1 MEKETLLKKV
11 KNFLV
16 ELTGVEPEVLD
27 TKLEDQVL
35 ADGMTTIQADMFE
48 AGQNVFVVVPDAD
61 TVPLP
66 VGEYELADGKILVV
80 KVEGVID
87 SIVEAEATEENPEE
101 AKTEVPVEA
110 EKTPEQAK
118 VKKIV
123 RSQVEEQH
131 FSKVE
136 ELEREVAELKAKI
149 VELSKVEDEQPTD
162 VIEFKEEEIKPI
174 QFNPENSTKIEHFD
188 LTPGKAKGI
197 RDSILETIY
206 K

>member
-48 AGQNVFVVVPDAD
+48 PGENVFIVVTDAEP
-61 TVPLP
+61 VPLP
-66 VGEYELADGKILVV
+66 VGEYELEDGKILVV
-80 KVEGVID
+80 KEEGVID
-87 SIVEAEATEENPEE
+87 SIVEATEENTEE
-101 AKTEVPVEA
+101 PKEEEIPVEA

-131 FSKVE
+131 FS
-136 ELEREVAELKAKI
+136 ELEEKIAELEAKI
-149 VELSKVEDEQPTD
+149 VELSKVTD
-162 VIEFKEEEIKPI
+162 SVVELAEEPKPI
-174 QFNPENSTKIEHFD
+174 QFNPENSKPIEHID
-188 LTPGKAKGI
+188 LTPGKARSI
-197 RDSILETIY
+197 RDNILETIY

>member
-48 AGQNVFVVVPDAD
+48 AGENVFIVVTDAEP
-61 TVPLP
+61 VPLP

-80 KVEGVID
+80 KEEGVIG
-87 SIVEAEATEENPEE
+87 SIVEALPTEENTEE
-101 AKTEVPVEA
+101 AETEVPVEA

-131 FSKVE
+131 FS
-136 ELEREVAELKAKI
+136 ELEEKIAELEAKI
-149 VELSKVEDEQPTD
+149 VELSKVTD
-162 VIEFKEEEIKPI
+162 SVVELAEEPKPI
-174 QFNPENSTKIEHFD
+174 QFNPENSKPIEHID
-188 LTPGKAKGI
+188 LTPGKARSI
-197 RDSILETIY
+197 RDNILETIY

>member
-48 AGQNVFVVVPDAD
+48 AGENVFIVVPDAEP
-61 TVPLP
+61 VPLP

-80 KVEGVID
+80 KQEGIID
-87 SIVEAEATEENPEE
+87 SIVEAAEENTEEPKEE
-101 AKTEVPVEA
+101 EIPVEA

-131 FSKVE
+131 FSALEEKIA
-136 ELEREVAELKAKI
+136 ELEAKI
-149 VELSKVEDEQPTD
+149 VELSKVS
-162 VIEFKEEEIKPI
+162 EEVVVELAEEPKPI
-174 QFNPENSTKIEHFD
+174 QFNPENSNPIEHID
-188 LTPGKAKGI
+188 LTPGKARSI
-197 RDSILETIY
+197 RDNILETIY

>member
-16 ELTGVEPEVLD
+16 ELTGLEPEVLD

-48 AGQNVFVVVPDAD
+48 PGESVFIVVTDAEP
-61 TVPLP
+61 VPLP
-66 VGEYELADGKILVV
+66 VGEYELEDGKILVV
-80 KVEGVID
+80 KEDGVID
-87 SIVEAEATEENPEE
+87 SIVEPTEENTDE
-101 AKTEVPVEA
+101 AETEVPVEA

-131 FSKVE
+131 FSALEEKIA
-136 ELEREVAELKAKI
+136 ELEAKI
-149 VELSKVEDEQPTD
+149 VELSKVT
-162 VIEFKEEEIKPI
+162 EEVVVELAEEPKPI
-174 QFNPENSTKIEHFD
+174 QFNPENSKPIEHID
-188 LTPGKAKGI
+188 LTPGKARSI
-197 RDSILETIY
+197 RDNILETIY

>member
-48 AGQNVFVVVPDAD
+48 PGESVFIVVTDAEP
-61 TVPLP
+61 VPLP

-80 KVEGVID
+80 KEDGVID
-87 SIVEAEATEENPEE
+87 SIVEALPAEENPAE
-101 AKTEVPVEA
+101 AETEVPVEA

-131 FSKVE
+131 FS
-136 ELEREVAELKAKI
+136 ELEEKIAELEAKI
-149 VELSKVEDEQPTD
+149 VELSKVTD
-162 VIEFKEEEIKPI
+162 SVVELAEEPKPI
-174 QFNPENSTKIEHFD
+174 QFNPENSKTIEHID
-188 LTPGKAKGI
+188 LTPGKARSI
-197 RDSILETIY
+197 RDNILETIY

>member
-16 ELTGVEPEVLD
+16 ELTGVELESVD

-35 ADGMTTIQADMFE
+35 ADGQTTIQADMFE
-48 AGQNVFVVVPDAD
+48 AGQNVFIVVPDAEP
-61 TVPLP
+61 VPLP
-66 VGEYELADGKILVV
+66 VGDYELADGKILVV
-80 KVEGVID
+80 KEDGLID
-87 SIVEAEATEENPEE
+87 SIVEAEASEENPEE

-136 ELEREVAELKAKI
+136 ELEAKI
-149 VELSKVEDEQPTD
+149 VELEAKVIELSKVEEE
-162 VIEFKEEEIKPI
+162 VIELAEEPKPI
-174 QFNPENSTKIEHFD
+174 QFNPENSTNVELVE

-206 K
+206 NK

>member
-35 ADGMTTIQADMFE
+35 PDGITTIQADAFE
-48 AGQNVFVVVPDAD
+48 PGKNVFIVVPDAEP
-61 TVPLP
+61 VPLP
-66 VGEYELADGKILVV
+66 VDEYVLEDGKILVV
-80 KVEGVID
+80 KQEGIID
-87 SIVEAEATEENPEE
+87 SIVEATEENTEEPEE
-101 AKTEVPVEA
+101 EEIPIEA

-131 FSKVE
+131 FS
-136 ELEREVAELKAKI
+136 ELEEKIAELEAKI
-149 VELSKVEDEQPTD
+149 VELSKVS
-162 VIEFKEEEIKPI
+162 EEVVVELSEESKPI
-174 QFNPENSTKIEHFD
+174 QFNPENSKPIEHID
-188 LTPGKAKGI
+188 LTPGKARSI
-197 RDSILETIY
+197 RDNILETIY

>member
-1 MEKETLLKKV
+1 MDKETILKKV
-11 KNFLV
+11 KNFLI

-27 TKLEDQVL
+27 TKLEDQLL
-35 ADGMTTIQADMFE
+35 ADGQTTIQADMFE
-48 AGQNVFVVVPDAD
+48 TGQNVFVVVPDAEP
-61 TVPLP
+61 VPLP
-66 VGEYELADGKILVV
+66 VGEYELTDGKILVV
-80 KVEGVID
+80 KQDGVIE
-87 SIVEAEATEENPEE
+87 SIVDALPTEENNEE
-101 AKTEVPVEA
+101 TQVPVEA

-131 FSKVE
+131 FSALEDKIA
-136 ELEREVAELKAKI
+136 ELEAKI
-149 VELSKVEDEQPTD
+149 VELSKVEEM
-162 VIEFKEEEIKPI
+162 VVELAEEPKPI
-174 QFNPENSTKIEHFD
+174 QFNPENSKQVQLIE

>member
-11 KNFLV
+11 KNFLI
-16 ELTGVEPEVLD
+16 ELTGIEPEVLE

-35 ADGMTTIQADMFE
+35 ADGQTTIEADMFE
-48 AGQNVFVVVPDAD
+48 PGQNVFIVVPDAES
-61 TVPLP
+61 VPLKA
-66 VGEYELADGKILVV
+66 GKYELEDGKILVV
-80 KVEGVID
+80 KEDGVID
-87 SIVEAEATEENPEE
+87 SIVEAEPTEENPAE
-101 AKTEVPVEA
+101 AETEVPVEA

-131 FSKVE
+131 FSALEEKIA
-136 ELEREVAELKAKI
+136 ELEAKI
-149 VELSKVEDEQPTD
+149 VELSKVT
-162 VIEFKEEEIKPI
+162 EEVVVELSEEPKPI
-174 QFNPENSTKIEHFD
+174 QFNPENSKTVEHID
-188 LTPGKAKGI
+188 LTPGKARSI

>member
-35 ADGMTTIQADMFE
+35 ADGMTTIKADMFE
-48 AGQNVFVVVPDAD
+48 AGENVFIVVTDAEP
-61 TVPLP
+61 VPLP

-80 KVEGVID
+80 KEEGVID
-87 SIVEAEATEENPEE
+87 SIVEALPAEENTEEAE
-101 AKTEVPVEA
+101 TEVPVEA

-131 FSKVE
+131 FS
-136 ELEREVAELKAKI
+136 ELEEKIAELEAKI
-149 VELSKVEDEQPTD
+149 VELSKVTD
-162 VIEFKEEEIKPI
+162 SVVELAEEPKPI
-174 QFNPENSTKIEHFD
+174 QFNPENSKPIEHID
-188 LTPGKAKGI
+188 LTPGKARSI
-197 RDSILETIY
+197 RDNILETIY

>member
-48 AGQNVFVVVPDAD
+48 AGENVFIVVPDAEP
-61 TVPLP
+61 VPLP

-80 KVEGVID
+80 KEEGVIG
-87 SIVEAEATEENPEE
+87 SIVEALPTEENPAE
-101 AKTEVPVEA
+101 AETEVPVEA

-131 FSKVE
+131 FS
-136 ELEREVAELKAKI
+136 ELEEKIAELEAKI
-149 VELSKVEDEQPTD
+149 VELSKVTD
-162 VIEFKEEEIKPI
+162 SVVELAEEPKPI
-174 QFNPENSTKIEHFD
+174 QFNPENSKTIEHID
-188 LTPGKAKGI
+188 LTPGKARSI
-197 RDSILETIY
+197 RDNILETIY

>member
-48 AGQNVFVVVPDAD
+48 PGENVFIVVTDAEP
-61 TVPLP
+61 VPLP
-66 VGEYELADGKILVV
+66 VGDYELADGKILVV
-80 KVEGVID
+80 KEEGVID
-87 SIVEAEATEENPEE
+87 SIVEATEDNTEEAE
-101 AKTEVPVEA
+101 TEVPVEA

-131 FSKVE
+131 FS
-136 ELEREVAELKAKI
+136 ELEEKIAELEAKI
-149 VELSKVEDEQPTD
+149 VELSKVT
-162 VIEFKEEEIKPI
+162 EEVVVELAEEPKPI
-174 QFNPENSTKIEHFD
+174 QFNPENSKSIEHID
-188 LTPGKAKGI
+188 LTPGKAKSI
-197 RDSILETIY
+197 RDNILETIY

>member
-48 AGQNVFVVVPDAD
+48 AGENVFIVVTDAEP
-61 TVPLP
+61 VPLP

-80 KVEGVID
+80 KQEGIID
-87 SIVEAEATEENPEE
+87 SIVEAEPTEENPAE
-101 AKTEVPVEA
+101 AETEVPVEA

-131 FSKVE
+131 FSALEEKIA
-136 ELEREVAELKAKI
+136 ELEAKI
-149 VELSKVEDEQPTD
+149 VELSKVEE
-162 VIEFKEEEIKPI
+162 VVVELAEEPKPI
-174 QFNPENSTKIEHFD
+174 QFNPENSQPIEHID
-188 LTPGKAKGI
+188 LTPGKARSI
-197 RDSILETIY
+197 RDNILETIY

>member
-11 KNFLV
+11 KNFLI

-27 TKLEDQVL
+27 TKLEDQLL
-35 ADGMTTIQADMFE
+35 ADGQTTIQADMFE
-48 AGQNVFVVVPDAD
+48 PGQNVFIVVPD
-61 TVPLP
+61 
-66 VGEYELADGKILVV
+66 
-80 KVEGVID
+80 
-87 SIVEAEATEENPEE
+87 SIVDALPTEENPAE
-101 AKTEVPVEA
+101 AETEVPVEA

-131 FSKVE
+131 FSALEEKIA
-136 ELEREVAELKAKI
+136 ELEAKI
-149 VELSKVEDEQPTD
+149 LELSKVA
-162 VIEFKEEEIKPI
+162 EEVVVELAEEPKPI
-174 QFNPENSTKIEHFD
+174 QFNPENSQTIEHID
-188 LTPGKAKGI
+188 LTPGKARGM

>member
-16 ELTGVEPEVLD
+16 ELTGLEPEVLE

-48 AGQNVFVVVPDAD
+48 AGENVFVVVPDAEP
-61 TVPLP
+61 VPLP

-80 KVEGVID
+80 KQEGIID
-87 SIVEAEATEENPEE
+87 SILDEMPTEENSDEAEAE
-101 AKTEVPVEA
+101 TEVPVEA

-131 FSKVE
+131 FSALEEKIA
-136 ELEREVAELKAKI
+136 ELEAKI
-149 VELSKVEDEQPTD
+149 VELSKVEDVVVELA
-162 VIEFKEEEIKPI
+162 EEPKPI
-174 QFNPENSTKIEHFD
+174 QFNPENSKTVEHID
-188 LTPGKAKGI
+188 LTPGKARSI
-197 RDSILETIY
+197 RDNILETIY

>member
-16 ELTGVEPEVLD
+16 ELTGLEPEVLE

-35 ADGMTTIQADMFE
+35 ADGQTTIQADMFE
-48 AGQNVFVVVPDAD
+48 PGENVFIVVTDAEP
-61 TVPLP
+61 VPLP

-80 KVEGVID
+80 KQEGIID
-87 SIVEAEATEENPEE
+87 SIVEATEENTEE
-101 AKTEVPVEA
+101 PKEEEIPVEA

-131 FSKVE
+131 FSALEEKIA
-136 ELEREVAELKAKI
+136 ELEVKI
-149 VELSKVEDEQPTD
+149 VELSKVP
-162 VIEFKEEEIKPI
+162 EEVVVELAEEPKPI
-174 QFNPENSTKIEHFD
+174 QFNPENSNPIEHID
-188 LTPGKAKGI
+188 LTPGKARSI
-197 RDSILETIY
+197 RDNILETIY

>member
-48 AGQNVFVVVPDAD
+48 AGENVFIVVPDAEP
-61 TVPLP
+61 VPLP

-87 SIVEAEATEENPEE
+87 SIVEATEENTEE
-101 AKTEVPVEA
+101 AETEVPVEA

-131 FSKVE
+131 FS
-136 ELEREVAELKAKI
+136 ELEEKIAELEAKI
-149 VELSKVEDEQPTD
+149 VELSKVTD
-162 VIEFKEEEIKPI
+162 SVVELAEEPKPI
-174 QFNPENSTKIEHFD
+174 QFNPENSQTIQHID
-188 LTPGKAKGI
+188 LTPGKARSI
-197 RDSILETIY
+197 RDNILETIY

>member
-48 AGQNVFVVVPDAD
+48 AGENVFVVVPDAEP
-61 TVPLP
+61 VPLP
-66 VGEYELADGKILVV
+66 VGDYELADGKILVV
-80 KVEGVID
+80 KQEGIID
-87 SIVEAEATEENPEE
+87 SIVEAEPTEENPAE
-101 AKTEVPVEA
+101 AETEVPVEA

-131 FSKVE
+131 FSALEEKIA
-136 ELEREVAELKAKI
+136 ELEAKI
-149 VELSKVEDEQPTD
+149 LELSKVT
-162 VIEFKEEEIKPI
+162 EEVVVELAEEPKPI
-174 QFNPENSTKIEHFD
+174 QFNPENSQTIQHID
-188 LTPGKAKGI
+188 LTPGKARSI
-197 RDSILETIY
+197 RDNILETIY

>member
-48 AGQNVFVVVPDAD
+48 PGENVFIVVTDAEP
-61 TVPLP
+61 VPLP

-80 KVEGVID
+80 KEDGVID
-87 SIVEAEATEENPEE
+87 SIVEALPTEENTEE
-101 AKTEVPVEA
+101 AETEVPVEA

-131 FSKVE
+131 FS
-136 ELEREVAELKAKI
+136 ELEEKIAELEAKI
-149 VELSKVEDEQPTD
+149 VELSKVTD
-162 VIEFKEEEIKPI
+162 SVVELAEEPKPI
-174 QFNPENSTKIEHFD
+174 QFNPENSKPIEHID
-188 LTPGKAKGI
+188 LTPGKARSI
-197 RDSILETIY
+197 RDNILETIY

>member
-48 AGQNVFVVVPDAD
+48 AGQNVFVVVPDAEP
-61 TVPLP
+61 VPLP

-87 SIVEAEATEENPEE
+87 SIVEALPTEENPAE
-101 AKTEVPVEA
+101 AETEVPVEA

-131 FSKVE
+131 FSALEEKIA
-136 ELEREVAELKAKI
+136 ELEAKI
-149 VELSKVEDEQPTD
+149 VELSKVSEEV
-162 VIEFKEEEIKPI
+162 VIELAEEPKPI
-174 QFNPENSTKIEHFD
+174 QFNPENSQTIEHFD

-197 RDSILETIY
+197 RDSILETVY

>member
-48 AGQNVFVVVPDAD
+48 AGENVFIVVPDAEP
-61 TVPLP
+61 VPLP

-80 KVEGVID
+80 KEEGVID
-87 SIVEAEATEENPEE
+87 SIVEALPTEENTEE
-101 AKTEVPVEA
+101 AETEVPVEA

-131 FSKVE
+131 FS
-136 ELEREVAELKAKI
+136 ELEEKIAELEAKI
-149 VELSKVEDEQPTD
+149 VELSKVTD
-162 VIEFKEEEIKPI
+162 SVVELAEEPKPI
-174 QFNPENSTKIEHFD
+174 QFNPENSKTIEHID
-188 LTPGKAKGI
+188 LTPGKARSI
-197 RDSILETIY
+197 RDNILETIY

>member
-48 AGQNVFVVVPDAD
+48 AGENVFIVVPDAEP
-61 TVPLP
+61 VPLP

-80 KVEGVID
+80 KQEGIID
-87 SIVEAEATEENPEE
+87 SIVEATEENTEE
-101 AKTEVPVEA
+101 AETEVPVEA

-131 FSKVE
+131 FSVLEEKIA
-136 ELEREVAELKAKI
+136 ELEAKI
-149 VELSKVEDEQPTD
+149 VELSKVEE
-162 VIEFKEEEIKPI
+162 VVVELAEEPKPI
-174 QFNPENSTKIEHFD
+174 QFNPENSQTIEHID
-188 LTPGKAKGI
+188 LTPGKARSI
-197 RDSILETIY
+197 RDNILETIY
-206 K
+206 NK

>member
-16 ELTGVEPEVLD
+16 ELTGVELESVD

-35 ADGMTTIQADMFE
+35 ADGQTTIQADMFE
-48 AGQNVFVVVPDAD
+48 AGQNVFIVVPDAEP
-61 TVPLP
+61 VPLP

-80 KVEGVID
+80 KEDGLID
-87 SIVEAEATEENPEE
+87 SIVEAMPTEENPAE
-101 AKTEVPVEA
+101 AETEVPVEA

-131 FSKVE
+131 FSALEEKIA
-136 ELEREVAELKAKI
+136 ELEAKI
-149 VELSKVEDEQPTD
+149 IELSKVEEE
-162 VIEFKEEEIKPI
+162 VIELAEEPKPI
-174 QFNPENSTKIEHFD
+174 QFNPENSTKVELVE

-206 K
+206 S